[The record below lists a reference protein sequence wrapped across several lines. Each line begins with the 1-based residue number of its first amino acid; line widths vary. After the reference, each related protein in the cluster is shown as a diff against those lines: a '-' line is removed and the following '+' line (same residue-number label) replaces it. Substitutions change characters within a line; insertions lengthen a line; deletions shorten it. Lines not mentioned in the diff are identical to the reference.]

1 MTPARFRKLALAL
14 DGVVERP
21 HMDRVAFRTSR
32 KIFATLGA
40 DQRVNMIV
48 NPADRREALIESFPE
63 TFFSLGGWTR
73 LGYVGIALRKVD
85 ETLLRELLTDAWRD
99 ALKRTTRRANR
110 DTTDDEEGPPEWERF
125 KEALPSDRFVA
136 LADVATR
143 LRGTPTRWS
152 AKKVQRIY
160 DELVS
165 EKELLTKAG
174 GLVALN
180 NALNRG
186 EP

>member
-21 HMDRVAFRTSR
+21 HMDRAAFRTSR

-40 DQRVNMIV
+40 DRRVNMIV
-48 NPADRREALIESFPE
+48 DPADRREALIESFPD

-73 LGYVGIALRKVD
+73 LGYIAIDLAKVD
-85 ETLLRELLTDAWRD
+85 ETLLRELLTDAWRG
-99 ALKRTTRRANR
+99 ALKRTARRARR
-110 DTTDDEEGPPEWERF
+110 DATDDEEGPPEWDRF
-125 KEALPSDRFVA
+125 KQAMPSDRFVP
-136 LADVATR
+136 LADVATCLGR
-143 LRGTPTRWS
+143 APTRWS
-152 AKKVQRIY
+152 AKKVRQVY
-160 DELVS
+160 EELVI
-165 EKELLTKAG
+165 EKELLTRDG